1 MSGMALSKA
10 KLDEPSADT
19 VEALTRIWERVLQR
33 APIGP
38 EDNFFDLPGTDAQA
52 DLVFKAISDSLGR
65 RLPTATICY
74 APTIHAL
81 SSFLEEP
88 SLPPFSPIVPLKNG
102 KGSPILIFPGVGGR
116 ASFYDLA
123 QHIRT
128 ENPVYGLQAK
138 GVDGRDQPLGRVE
151 EMAEYYL
158 DALRELPSPDFYLL
172 VGYSFGGLVALEIA
186 QRVLQSGKRV
196 ALLVMI
202 DTYPHPRYIPFAQ
215 RIMLNAQLLKNRS
228 FRGACSRVFSA
239 INNRLSK
246 TGSANAQ
253 SPTPINSRLS
263 LAETMTWV
271 KQKDFQALERYRPRF
286 YKGKIK
292 FVRPEGNSYLP
303 VHPATVWKNLAAQF
317 ELDMV
322 PGDHLGMISTHF
334 DGLGA
339 LLTTYVTEASEP
351 MQRSG
356 NSLHTVERSKDA

>member
-1 MSGMALSKA
+1 
-10 KLDEPSADT
+10 
-19 VEALTRIWERVLQR
+19 
-33 APIGP
+33 
-38 EDNFFDLPGTDAQA
+38 
-52 DLVFKAISDSLGR
+52 
-65 RLPTATICY
+65 
-74 APTIHAL
+74 
-81 SSFLEEP
+81 
-88 SLPPFSPIVPLKNG
+88 
-102 KGSPILIFPGVGGR
+102 
-116 ASFYDLA
+116 
-123 QHIRT
+123 
-128 ENPVYGLQAK
+128 
-138 GVDGRDQPLGRVE
+138 
-151 EMAEYYL
+151 
-158 DALRELPSPDFYLL
+158 
-172 VGYSFGGLVALEIA
+172 
-186 QRVLQSGKRV
+186 
-196 ALLVMI
+196 
-202 DTYPHPRYIPFAQ
+202 
-215 RIMLNAQLLKNRS
+215 
-228 FRGACSRVFSA
+228 VFSA

-334 DGLGA
+334 DRLGA